1 MIPLSKPSLGDE
13 ESAAVRE
20 VIASGWVT
28 QGPRVA
34 EFESRVAEYCH
45 AEHAVAV
52 TNCTSALH
60 LALLALDIG
69 SGDEVICPSL
79 SFIAT
84 ANAIR
89 NANATPV
96 FADVDPL
103 TYNLDPAAV
112 EPLITSRTRAIMLVH
127 QLGLPA
133 DLNSFDALAK
143 QHGLELI
150 EDAACA
156 LGSLYEGSP
165 IGQSIAKQS
174 AACCFSFHPRK
185 VITTGEGGMIVTDDA
200 QLATRMK
207 RLRQHGMSISD
218 SERHASGGDLVESY
232 PEPGHNY
239 RMTDVQA
246 AIGVV
251 QLGRLDELVA
261 QRRALASRYEQ
272 GLAAHPWLHTPSI
285 PEGCT
290 PNFQSYAVWLDE
302 TAPLSRDDLLA
313 QLAKRDI
320 RAKRG
325 LMLIHR
331 EAAYSDLAPICSLP
345 GSELASQR
353 SLLLPL
359 YPSMPHA
366 EQDQIL
372 SVLHEIAG
380 AQTA

>member
-1 MIPLSKPSLGDE
+1 MIPLTKPSLGDE
-13 ESAAVRE
+13 ESAAVSE
-20 VIASGWVT
+20 VISSGWVT

-34 EFESRVAEYCH
+34 EFESLVAQYCH
-45 AEHAVAV
+45 AKHAVAV

-69 SGDEVICPSL
+69 PDDEVICPSL

-112 EPLITSRTRAIMLVH
+112 ESLITKRTRAILLVH

-133 DLNSFDALAK
+133 DLESFDALA
-143 QHGLELI
+143 QRHGI
-150 EDAACA
+150 AIVEDAACA
-156 LGSLYEGSP
+156 LGSQYRGSP

-185 VITTGEGGMIVTDDA
+185 VITTGEGGMIVTDDE
-200 QLATRMK
+200 QLAARMK

-218 SERHASGGDLVESY
+218 SERHAAGACVVESY

-239 RMTDVQA
+239 RLTDVQA

-251 QLGRLDELVA
+251 QMGRLDELVA
-261 QRRALASRYEQ
+261 RRRELAARYEQ
-272 GLAAHPWLHTPSI
+272 GLATHPWLHTPTV
-285 PEGCT
+285 PEGYA
-290 PNFQSYAVWLDE
+290 PNYQSYAVWLDE
-302 TAPLSRDDLLA
+302 TAPLGRDELLA
-313 QLAKRDI
+313 QLARHEI

-331 EAAYSDLAPICSLP
+331 EAAYSNSAASISLA
-345 GSELASQR
+345 GSELASRR

-359 YPSMPHA
+359 YPSMTHQQ
-366 EQDQIL
+366 QDLIL

-380 AQTA
+380 A